1 MAIPLFSANVP
12 VWERKVNGRPRIIN
26 RLSSC
31 CGRWRRRLWRRR
43 RRRLQRENGIPEK
56 NLFVGTP
63 RGFVRTERLAILR
76 RMSDRERICQS
87 LFGGEKVLIS
97 LSLSL
102 CRKWTG
108 WEVIPHI
115 SLSLSLSLL
124 PIRHMKRGRK
134 RKEREAPPV

>member
-26 RLSSC
+26 RLRSC
-31 CGRWRRRLWRRR
+31 CGRWRRRLWRR

-102 CRKWTG
+102 SAGNGLVGKSFR
-108 WEVIPHI
+108 I